1 MGDNGRYVGIDQ
13 VGIVELGDD
22 VDVGANT
29 TIDRARFGRTV
40 IGEGTKIDNLVQIG
54 HNVVVGKHCI
64 IVALSGIAGST
75 HVGDYV
81 TIAAQVGIAGH
92 LKIGSKSTLA
102 APNGR
107 YRGHSGKRS
116 LLGHSRLTLQGCLPP
131 ICGPQETSGPHQ
143 GSPFLQKEAGF
154 IRKLGRNKAAGDGA
168 AQAPSLCKHCSGL
181 PRSPAAVKEPF
192 QR

>member
-102 APNGR
+102 AQTGVTADIPENAAYWG
-107 YRGHSGKRS
+107 
-116 LLGHSRLTLQGCLPP
+116 TPA
-131 ICGPQETSGPHQ
+131 
-143 GSPFLQKEAGF
+143 SPFKDACRQFAAL
-154 IRKLGRNKAAGDGA
+154 RKLPALIKEVHSFKRKLD
-168 AQAPSLCKHCSGL
+168 SSGN
-181 PRSPAAVKEPF
+181 
-192 QR
+192 